1 MASLHV
7 LIIDSSIPHRK
18 IMLRS
23 MQEMLGHLPDG
34 GSVEIISN
42 ATEVSEELQSFH
54 PHAIVINFAMSIVRV
69 HGEHLIPW
77 LVRTTGVPIIAYGLS
92 EVLRPTAMA
101 AGVEAFFLRPTTDA
115 DWPPFCSKVTRF
127 LYRLVFQPE
136 PQMTADDDAND
147 TDDMPKIVGHVETKT
162 VPPPPPPP
170 APRPSSGFRIQMP
183 KPQAPAQV
191 QATKHPDAMS
201 KAEHHFAALARQAAK
216 QHAATV
222 HEAPHVSLPTAIQA
236 APKIDLIAIGASTG
250 GTDAIADVMHGLT
263 PPLPPIVIVQHI
275 PSYFSRLF
283 AIRLNEECA
292 IDIEEA
298 SDDEPIYPNHAYIA
312 PGGLHMTV
320 AREGGHM
327 VVRCQPGPKVH
338 SVCPSVD
345 VLFDSVAKLVPGTAL
360 GVILTGMG
368 KDGAEGLLHMKQA
381 GSPTLGQDEKTCVV
395 YGMPRV
401 AYECGA
407 VAHQLPLPHIAP
419 AILKVVGR

>member
-1 MASLHV
+1 MSSLHV
-7 LIIDSSIPHRK
+7 LIIDNSIPHRK
-18 IMLRS
+18 IMMRS
-23 MQEMLGHLPDG
+23 MQDALGYLADG
-34 GSVEIISN
+34 GCVEMVSN
-42 ATEVSEELQSFH
+42 TAEVTEKLQTFH
-54 PHAIVINFAMSIVRV
+54 PHAIIVNFAMSIIRV
-69 HGEHLIPW
+69 HGERLVPW
-77 LVRTTGVPIIAYGLS
+77 LVRTSGVPIIAYGLS
-92 EVLRPTAMA
+92 EVLRPTAMS
-101 AGVEAFFLRPTTDA
+101 AGAEAFFLRPTTDA
-115 DWPPFCSKVTRF
+115 DWPPFCSKVVRF
-127 LYRLVFQPE
+127 LYRLVFLPE
-136 PQMTADDDAND
+136 PLINEEA
-147 TDDMPKIVGHVETKT
+147 TKAKE
-162 VPPPPPPP
+162 PP
-170 APRPSSGFRIQMP
+170 APAQPSSPAHRIDLPKPPVTTSSFGIQMP
-183 KPQAPAQV
+183 KPSTPKKVPAEPPKGQNSQAEQ
-191 QATKHPDAMS
+191 
-201 KAEHHFAALARQAAK
+201 HFAALARQAAM
-216 QHAATV
+216 QHATAI
-222 HEAPHVSLPTAIQA
+222 HEIPHVTLPAAIQP

-320 AREGGHM
+320 AREGGRM

-345 VLFDSVAKLVPGTAL
+345 VLFDSVAKLVGGTAL

-368 KDGAEGLLHMKQA
+368 RDGAEGLLHMKEA

>member
-1 MASLHV
+1 MSSLHV
-7 LIIDSSIPHRK
+7 LIIDNSIPHRK
-18 IMLRS
+18 IMMRS
-23 MQEMLGHLPDG
+23 MQDALGYLADG
-34 GSVEIISN
+34 GCVEMVSN
-42 ATEVSEELQSFH
+42 TAEVTEKLQTFH
-54 PHAIVINFAMSIVRV
+54 PHAIIVNFAMSIIRV
-69 HGEHLIPW
+69 HGERLVPW
-77 LVRTTGVPIIAYGLS
+77 LVRTSGVPVIAYGLS
-92 EVLRPTAMA
+92 EVLRPTAMS
-101 AGVEAFFLRPTTDA
+101 AGAEAFFLRPTTDA
-115 DWPPFCSKVTRF
+115 DWPPFCSKVVRF
-127 LYRLVFQPE
+127 LYRLVFLPE
-136 PQMTADDDAND
+136 PLINEE
-147 TDDMPKIVGHVETKT
+147 VTKAKE
-162 VPPPPPPP
+162 PP
-170 APRPSSGFRIQMP
+170 APAQPSSPAHRIDLPKPPVTTSSFGIQMP
-183 KPQAPAQV
+183 KPSTPKKVPAEPPKGQNSQAEQ
-191 QATKHPDAMS
+191 
-201 KAEHHFAALARQAAK
+201 HFAALARQAAM
-216 QHAATV
+216 QHATAI
-222 HEAPHVSLPTAIQA
+222 HEIPHVMLPAAIQP

-381 GSPTLGQDEKTCVV
+381 GSLTLGQDEKTCVV
-395 YGMPRV
+395 YGMPRA
-401 AYECGA
+401 AYELGA
-407 VAHQLPLPHIAP
+407 VERQLPLDAIPG
-419 AILKVVGR
+419 AILALAGHA